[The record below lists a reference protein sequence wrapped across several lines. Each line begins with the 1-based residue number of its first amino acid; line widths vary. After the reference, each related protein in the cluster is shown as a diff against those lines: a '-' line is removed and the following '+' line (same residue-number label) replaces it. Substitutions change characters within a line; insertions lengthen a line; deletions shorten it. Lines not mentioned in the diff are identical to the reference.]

1 MNSAAYDPLVILDT
15 ICRVKVGECL
25 LLDETRSSFIAHQ
38 PSEQSYLNLASPSA
52 SSASAAPQ
60 EGADDPDQVWGPSGF
75 ARRGI
80 SCERR
85 APSTEYRSRESSEG
99 CDQGS
104 KPGVRGQGASFPS
117 CGVLVCFTGAT
128 VTHRPRIAPGRRII
142 SSLESPTSGLMHNK
156 NEEPISSLAVA
167 AQPGSNCRKPL
178 FQTTEGDWRGS
189 VPDFFIFFFLLF
201 FPPDK
206 TTVHPAAPSRQGVRR
221 PIRSPVSGRK
231 DKKNSGCSPLKWD
244 GWRSVLLL
252 EKDNCLVTKMFCWTK
267 NVGQQQMFY
276 FSLHSSVLKLLCH
289 SAANSSVVS
298 LKVCA
303 VQFCHWGPD
312 LSHHWASST
321 LVLTR
326 YI

>member
-25 LLDETRSSFIAHQ
+25 LLDKTRSSFIAHQ

-85 APSTEYRSRESSEG
+85 APSTSIGVASQG

-117 CGVLVCFTGAT
+117 CGVLVCFTGPT
-128 VTHRPRIAPGRRII
+128 VTHRSSHRTWTADYFKSGI
-142 SSLESPTSGLMHNK
+142 SHIWFDAQQK

-167 AQPGSNCRKPL
+167 AQPGSDCRKPL

-189 VPDFFIFFFLLF
+189 LPDFVFHYHFFSLLTKQQST
-201 FPPDK
+201 PQLHPDRLSADQSEAQNLAVK
-206 TTVHPAAPSRQGVRR
+206 T
-221 PIRSPVSGRK
+221 
-231 DKKNSGCSPLKWD
+231 KKKSGCSPLKHD

-252 EKDNCLVTKMFCWTK
+252 EKDDCLVTKMFCWNK
-267 NVGQQQMFY
+267 NVGQQQIFY
-276 FSLHSSVLKLLCH
+276 FSLHTP
-289 SAANSSVVS
+289 
-298 LKVCA
+298 VCWSCCTNTA
-303 VQFCHWGPD
+303 LQII
-312 LSHHWASST
+312 L
-321 LVLTR
+321 
-326 YI
+326 